1 MGAAQSRVCDNTLS
15 RLSNEAFKIHMDI
28 DCKNIE
34 GICDDYLSRG
44 QDAMM
49 HHALLAY
56 RQKSPLLA
64 TVESMSDFKV
74 QLSEFI
80 NGVND
85 LRCIVG
91 RMAMTVNYTGP
102 ASFLEKLSANPICR
116 YILTQ
121 MECTTM
127 MVGGQIT
134 PFKEFFRQECWRNDK
149 LNRFFSNLAT
159 HLKNT
164 FASFHVVS
172 KSQIELEGKLVD
184 LKTAILND
192 PKFEK
197 EALSPEDL
205 VIQQILQETL
215 KTLPAACNKQVPSA

>member
-1 MGAAQSRVCDNTLS
+1 MGAAQSTECDNTLS
-15 RLSNEAFKIHMDI
+15 RLSNNAFKIRMNEYCLVI
-28 DCKNIE
+28 LQ
-34 GICDDYLSRG
+34 ICDDYLSRG

-64 TVESMSDFKV
+64 TDESMTDFKV

-80 NGVND
+80 NGVNE
-85 LRCIVG
+85 LRGIVG

-102 ASFLEKLSANPICR
+102 ASFLEKLSANLICR
-116 YILTQ
+116 NILSQ
-121 MECTTM
+121 MECKTM
-127 MVGGQIT
+127 MVGGHMTNYKDVIG
-134 PFKEFFRQECWRNDK
+134 QECWRNDK

-159 HLKNT
+159 HLKKT

-172 KSQIELEGKLVD
+172 KSQIVLEGLLVA
-184 LKTAILND
+184 LKTEILND
-192 PKFEK
+192 PNFEK
-197 EALSPEDL
+197 EVLSQEDL
-205 VIQQILQETL
+205 IIQQILQETL